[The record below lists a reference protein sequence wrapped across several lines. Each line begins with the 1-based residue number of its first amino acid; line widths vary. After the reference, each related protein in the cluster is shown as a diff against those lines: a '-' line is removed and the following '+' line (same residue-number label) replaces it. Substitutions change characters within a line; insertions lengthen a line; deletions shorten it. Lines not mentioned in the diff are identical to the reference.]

1 MGKEGKVQVK
11 RPTEN
16 DADSEDASADEE
28 QAQQQR
34 NVRFAD
40 DQDGII
46 NPDKEESI
54 QQDEEQQ
61 NSGILQE
68 DIENQN
74 N

>member
-1 MGKEGKVQVK
+1 MGKDGKVQALK

-40 DQDGII
+40 DQDGVMTPDKDGAI
-46 NPDKEESI
+46 NIDKEESI
-54 QQDEEQQ
+54 
-61 NSGILQE
+61 
-68 DIENQN
+68 
-74 N
+74 